1 MIPILF
7 SESSNTFTS
16 NGIGRL
22 SDVISCEVTEERNGQ
37 YELQMTYPSTG
48 AHFDDIKLRAII
60 VAKPSAGTNNQPFR
74 IYNISKPING
84 KVTINA
90 QHISYDLSKNVS
102 MPFSVTASSSACNQ
116 ALQGLL
122 SNAVET
128 CPFTFST
135 DVTTVAPYNQK
146 APASIRQRLGGVE
159 GSILDQFHGEYEFDV
174 YDVKFW
180 KDRGETKNIPLR
192 YGKNITD
199 IKQEEEISNTITG
212 IVPFWMDNDGNNL
225 VTLPEEVVYSPNASS
240 YPQKLTVPM
249 DFSAD
254 YENQPTEAQLRAH
267 AQAYVNQS
275 GIGVPKVSIDV
286 SFVNLADTEEYKDI
300 LALQNVNLCDTIPVQ
315 FEPLGISTTAKIV
328 KTEYDV
334 LSEKYKKLTVGS
346 LRSNLATAIT
356 EQNNAIVTETSAKFS
371 KVTDQIDNATAWLTS
386 ADGYVIAVKAQD
398 GTWKELI
405 FADHQDPADWVH
417 CLRIN
422 ENGIGFS
429 SDGGQ
434 TYTQAWTLDGRLVI
448 GGTDVPSI
456 TVYDSNNNIIFK
468 ADATAM
474 IWNATNSNMDANGII
489 TMNGAQ
495 INGGKISIP
504 RGGGYNETLEIET
517 GRITCKDGNE
527 TSIIDN
533 FSSSSEGSI
542 ITISNNAGGIDL
554 QVKNGNN
561 VVNGYRFLQDDVY
574 IYKNNTV
581 YEAAD
586 GTYVKSLSTDMKI
599 FVDDVTPYT
608 DTIYNVCTDL
618 DIDFNN
624 QTASWNKYTIEYVY
638 SVGVTTDSV
647 YGVDDY
653 ETGNVRRG
661 LCSIN

>member
-90 QHISYDLSKNVS
+90 QHISYDLSKNVA

-225 VTLPEEVVYSPNASS
+225 VTLPEKVVYSPNASA

-267 AQAYVNQS
+267 AQAYINQS

-456 TVYDSNNNIIFK
+456 AVYDSHNNVIFQ

-474 IWNATNSNMDANGII
+474 IWNAANSSMNSNGVI
-489 TMNGAQ
+489 TMNGAT
-495 INGGKISIP
+495 ITGG
-504 RGGGYNETLEIET
+504 T
-517 GRITCKDGNE
+517 ITM
-527 TSIIDN
+527 I
-533 FSSSSEGSI
+533 
-542 ITISNNAGGIDL
+542 
-554 QVKNGNN
+554 GNN
-561 VVNGYRFLQDDVY
+561 SWLKIEDGIVYGGRGTTVGQNQTKIEFDTLCNNEAGNIRMQGKYLLLDSDGIGINNGKGLNDFHLGLNGEV
-574 IYKNNTV
+574 
-581 YEAAD
+581 
-586 GTYVKSLSTDMKI
+586 LSWFSPHITTLHFI
-599 FVDDVTPYT
+599 
-608 DTIYNVCTDL
+608 TDL
-618 DIDFNN
+618 NIDFNTN
-624 QTASWNKYTIEYVY
+624 TATWTNVSQDVIGSISWAMTNFEKGLI
-638 SVGVTTDSV
+638 VGG
-647 YGVDDY
+647 YF
-653 ETGNVRRG
+653 
-661 LCSIN
+661 

>member
-212 IVPFWMDNDGNNL
+212 IVPYWIDNNGENL

-456 TVYDSNNNIIFK
+456 AVYDSNNNVIFQ

-474 IWNATNSNMDANGII
+474 IWNATNSSMNSSGVI
-489 TMNGAQ
+489 TMNGAT
-495 INGGKISIP
+495 ITGGTITMIGTNSWMQLVDGEIHGG
-504 RGGGYNETLEIET
+504 RGTTVGQNETY
-517 GRITCKDGNE
+517 ITFDHLHNG
-527 TSIIDN
+527 
-533 FSSSSEGSI
+533 
-542 ITISNNAGGIDL
+542 
-554 QVKNGNN
+554 QNGNILLHARN
-561 VVNGYRFLQDDVY
+561 LVIQTDGIAVMNGQAQTVGTDGATDSQTYLVDLVY
-574 IYKNNTV
+574 
-581 YEAAD
+581 D
-586 GTYVKSLSTDMKI
+586 TYT
-599 FVDDVTPYT
+599 FA
-608 DTIYNVCTDL
+608 TDL
-618 DIDFNN
+618 DIQSDG
-624 QTASWNKYTIEYVY
+624 QGGISWSYTN
-638 SVGVTTDSV
+638 VTLDV
-647 YGVDDY
+647 A
-653 ETGNVRRG
+653 TGYNWRTIQ
-661 LCSIN
+661 SINGILTGM

>member
-90 QHISYDLSKNVS
+90 QHISYDLSKNVA

-159 GSILDQFHGEYEFDV
+159 GSILDQFRGEYEFDV

-212 IVPFWMDNDGNNL
+212 IVPYWIDNDGENL

-456 TVYDSNNNIIFK
+456 AVYDSHNNVIFQ

-474 IWNATNSNMDANGII
+474 IWNAANSSMNSNGVI
-489 TMNGAQ
+489 TMNGAT
-495 INGGKISIP
+495 ITGG
-504 RGGGYNETLEIET
+504 T
-517 GRITCKDGNE
+517 ITM
-527 TSIIDN
+527 I
-533 FSSSSEGSI
+533 
-542 ITISNNAGGIDL
+542 
-554 QVKNGNN
+554 GNN
-561 VVNGYRFLQDDVY
+561 SWLKIEEGIVYGGRGTTVGQNQTKIEFDTLCNNEAGNIRMQGKYLLLDSDGIGINNGKGVNDFHLGLNGEV
-574 IYKNNTV
+574 
-581 YEAAD
+581 
-586 GTYVKSLSTDMKI
+586 LSWFSPHITTLHFI
-599 FVDDVTPYT
+599 
-608 DTIYNVCTDL
+608 TDL
-618 DIDFNN
+618 NIDFNTN
-624 QTASWNKYTIEYVY
+624 TATWTNVSQDVIGSISWAMTNFEKGLIVGSY
-638 SVGVTTDSV
+638 S
-647 YGVDDY
+647 
-653 ETGNVRRG
+653 
-661 LCSIN
+661 

>member
-90 QHISYDLSKNVS
+90 QHISYDLSKNVA

-128 CPFTFST
+128 CLFTFST

-174 YDVKFW
+174 YDVNFW

-267 AQAYVNQS
+267 AQAYINQS

-386 ADGYVIAVKAQD
+386 SGGYVVAVKNQD
-398 GTWKELI
+398 GSWKELLFLDDDDI
-405 FADHQDPADWVH
+405 DTAVNV
-417 CLRIN
+417 LRIN

-429 SDGGQ
+429 SNGVNGP
-434 TYTQAWTLDGRLVI
+434 YTQAWTLDGRLVI
-448 GGTDVPSI
+448 GGTNVPSI
-456 TVYDSNNNIIFK
+456 TVYDANDNIIFEAS
-468 ADATAM
+468 ADAM
-474 IWNATNSNMDANGII
+474 IWNAANSSMDEYGVI
-489 TMNGAQ
+489 TMNGAT
-495 INGGKISIP
+495 INNGEIVMIGSTSWLKLLDGEIHGG
-504 RGGGYNETLEIET
+504 RGTTVGQNETYITFDHIHNNQSGNILLHGTNLVIQTDGIAVMSSQSQST
-517 GRITCKDGNE
+517 GTDGASD
-527 TSIIDN
+527 TQ
-533 FSSSSEGSI
+533 
-542 ITISNNAGGIDL
+542 TYLVDL
-554 QVKNGNN
+554 
-561 VVNGYRFLQDDVY
+561 VY
-574 IYKNNTV
+574 
-581 YEAAD
+581 D
-586 GTYVKSLSTDMKI
+586 TYT
-599 FVDDVTPYT
+599 FA
-608 DTIYNVCTDL
+608 TDL
-618 DIDFNN
+618 DIQSDG
-624 QTASWNKYTIEYVY
+624 QGGISWSYTN
-638 SVGVTTDSV
+638 VTIDV
-647 YGVDDY
+647 A
-653 ETGNVRRG
+653 TGYNWRTIQ
-661 LCSIN
+661 SINGILTGM

>member
-116 ALQGLL
+116 SLQGLL
-122 SNAVET
+122 SNAVEA

-135 DVTTVAPYNQK
+135 DVTTVASYNQK

-180 KDRGETKNIPLR
+180 KDRGQTKNIPLR

-212 IVPFWMDNDGNNL
+212 IVPFWMDNEGNNL
-225 VTLPEEVVYSPNASS
+225 VTLPEKVVYSPNASA

-249 DFSAD
+249 DFSSD
-254 YENQPTEAQLRAH
+254 YENQPTEAQLRTH

-286 SFVNLADTEEYKDI
+286 SFVNLADTEEYKDLI
-300 LALQNVNLCDTIPVQ
+300 ALQNVNLCDTIPVQ

-334 LSEKYKKLTVGS
+334 LSEKYKKVTVGS

-356 EQNNAIVTETSAKFS
+356 DQNNAIVTQTNAKFS
-371 KVTDQIDNATAWLTS
+371 KVPDQIDNATAWLTS
-386 ADGYVIAVKAQD
+386 SGGYVVAVKNQD
-398 GTWKELI
+398 GSWKELLFLDDDDI
-405 FADHQDPADWVH
+405 DTAVNV
-417 CLRIN
+417 LRIN

-429 SDGGQ
+429 SNGVDGP
-434 TYTQAWTLDGRLVI
+434 YTQAWTLDGRLVI
-448 GGTDVPSI
+448 GGTNVPSI
-456 TVYDSNNNIIFK
+456 TVYDDNDNIIFEAS
-468 ADATAM
+468 ADAM
-474 IWNATNSNMDANGII
+474 VWNAQNSSMDEYGTITCDEAILSNAHITNGMITMIGTNSWLTLDD
-489 TMNGAQ
+489 GA
-495 INGGKISIP
+495 IYGGA
-504 RGGGYNETLEIET
+504 GTVAGQ
-517 GRITCKDGNE
+517 NE
-527 TSIIDN
+527 TSIEFDTAIDN
-533 FSSSSEGSI
+533 QYGSI
-542 ITISNNAGGIDL
+542 RTISNWLLIDSNYIGINDGKGQNLFYFGLSGDVVTLFEPHTSTL
-554 QVKNGNN
+554 Q
-561 VVNGYRFLQDDVY
+561 YM
-574 IYKNNTV
+574 
-581 YEAAD
+581 
-586 GTYVKSLSTDMKI
+586 TD
-599 FVDDVTPYT
+599 FQ
-608 DTIYNVCTDL
+608 
-618 DIDFNN
+618 IDFNT
-624 QTASWNKYTIEYVY
+624 QTATWTNVTIDV
-638 SVGVTTDSV
+638 VQNITWGTTRFRK
-647 YGVDDY
+647 GLI
-653 ETGNVRRG
+653 TGH
-661 LCSIN
+661 

>member
-90 QHISYDLSKNVS
+90 QHISYDLSKNVA

-212 IVPFWMDNDGNNL
+212 IVPYWIDNDGENL

-456 TVYDSNNNIIFK
+456 AVYDSNDNVIFS

-474 IWNATNSNMDANGII
+474 VWNADNSSMDDDGYI
-489 TMNGAQ
+489 TMNGAS
-495 INGGKISIP
+495 ITNGSITMIGTNSWLQLTDGVIYGG
-504 RGGGYNETLEIET
+504 RGTTVGQNQTAIEYDHLV
-517 GRITCKDGNE
+517 DGN
-527 TSIIDN
+527 
-533 FSSSSEGSI
+533 
-542 ITISNNAGGIDL
+542 AGNINL
-554 QVKNGNN
+554 QSNN
-561 VVNGYRFLQDDVY
+561 VVMSVDGILVKYHKGDSIGYKGRDNDYVTAVNIYDSTFNYISEIHDNG
-574 IYKNNTV
+574 
-581 YEAAD
+581 D
-586 GTYVKSLSTDMKI
+586 GTIGWTTVSNAPILTG
-599 FVDDVTPYT
+599 
-608 DTIYNVCTDL
+608 YNV
-618 DIDFNN
+618 
-624 QTASWNKYTIEYVY
+624 
-638 SVGVTTDSV
+638 TTRTMIH
-647 YGVDDY
+647 GIG
-653 ETGNVRRG
+653 T
-661 LCSIN
+661 